1 MALSKLQRTEIENL
15 LKQQIRRK
23 LSDYSPETN
32 NMPFH
37 IRLLGK
43 DRMALF
49 SFIELDDK
57 DS

>member
-1 MALSKLQRTEIENL
+1 MPLSALQNIELEQL

-23 LSDYSPETN
+23 LANYSPETN

-43 DRMALF
+43 DRMA
-49 SFIELDDK
+49 
-57 DS
+57 